1 MFNQLGYF
9 KEYYVGRKY
18 IGSHVSEMDRDF
30 IGYNGQRLETLKESV
45 LLDNKKKIKV
55 GTEVMTIIYPLCGK
69 IIRNNNS
76 ITTQC

>member
-1 MFNQLGYF
+1 MFNELGYF

-18 IGSHVSEMDRDF
+18 LGSQVSEKDRDL
-30 IGYNGQRLETLKESV
+30 IGYNGQRAETLKEPV

-69 IIRNNNS
+69 IKKNE
-76 ITTQC
+76 